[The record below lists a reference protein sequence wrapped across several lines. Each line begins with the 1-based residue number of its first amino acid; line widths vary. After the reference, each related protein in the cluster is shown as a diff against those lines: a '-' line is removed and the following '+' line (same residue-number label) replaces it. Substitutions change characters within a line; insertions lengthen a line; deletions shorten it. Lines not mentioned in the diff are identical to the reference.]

1 MKQPVILVL
10 VLLLIISSACN
21 APAQPASEPT
31 VTTDPGVGATVPHTT
46 DTPPVGAKVPPATRL
61 PATATTQPDQM
72 TEPDQPIGAVSPVN
86 VAFPS
91 SVKDSSSER
100 FAMYKSPRIQTTAQ
114 IQAPA
119 IAPDLSN
126 VALSVLLSPAQRER
140 IAQNGFVVSPGEA
153 REFYEIYERARYDYV
168 PIFVTSDSL
177 LHVYHLLFDKTL
189 RVAET
194 EFFIPMLTQL
204 DWEMLRASAEQH
216 EALAGTAWAPAARR
230 NAAYFA
236 VAVKLLNPDWPVPE
250 GLRDLVDPDLA
261 RIASHEGIGPS
272 AIFPAYEQGE
282 DWSQYVPRGHY
293 TQSAALERYFRA
305 MMWHGRMTFR
315 ATDVTET
322 RQAALLTLAFQQTRV
337 DDQPA
342 EVVWSGI
349 YEPTVFFVGRSDDLT
364 PQEYGIALEQAYGSV
379 SSVQDLLNAER
390 FERFQAAIKE
400 LRPPEILGMVVSQK
414 TPDVEAATQGLR
426 FMGQR
431 FVPDAFVFRQLIAR
445 NVPER
450 TLPKSLDFFAAL
462 GSERALQHL
471 EASGDTQMTNYQRNM
486 NTLRTT
492 FASYEEEVWTQNLY
506 WAWIHSL
513 RLLLEPV
520 DAGYPEFMRSAAW
533 QDKQLQT
540 ALGSW
545 TELKRDTILYAKQV
559 YAEGSG
565 GGPPPPVPP
574 KGYVEPVPQL
584 YARIAALSQMTIDG
598 LDSRGLLNEQ
608 DRFALER
615 MVDIAQRLQTMAE
628 KQLRNEALSEEEYE
642 FIRGYGRQL
651 ESLTF
656 DAADDEG
663 GTVDEAA
670 IVADIATDPAGAVLQ
685 VGTGRIFEIYVVAPV
700 EGQLV
705 LTKGGVYAHYEF
717 VQPLG
722 ERLTDAAWRER
733 LSAGNVP
740 PLAEWTSSFIV
751 EQRVEQPLA
760 ETITEFNNKLANALW
775 FTDIGYVE
783 RFLAG
788 QELADTR
795 AYIDQLKAEKQFVSA
810 RRLSLAFLA
819 FDFQDEQSATVTTRE
834 RWTDERYRG
843 SPYDVDEPVLIG
855 TRPPYE
861 TTVTYTMRRMGD
873 AWKIIN
879 IELQP
884 EMPPWQ

>member
-1 MKQPVILVL
+1 MKQRLIVVF

-31 VTTDPGVGATVPHTT
+31 ITTELVVGARAPHTT
-46 DTPPVGAKVPPATRL
+46 DTPPADAKVPLATPP
-61 PATATTQPDQM
+61 PATATL
-72 TEPDQPIGAVSPVN
+72 EPDQPIGEVSPVN
-86 VAFPS
+86 IAFPS
-91 SVKDSSSER
+91 SIKDSGSDR
-100 FAMYKSPRIQTTAQ
+100 FAMYISPKVQTTAQ

-153 REFYEIYERARYDYV
+153 REFYEVYERARYDYV
-168 PIFVTSDSL
+168 PIFITSDSL

-204 DWEMLRASAEQH
+204 NWELLRTSAEQH
-216 EALAGTAWAPAARR
+216 EALAGTDWAPAARR

-236 VAVKLLNPDWPVPE
+236 VAVKLLNPGWPIPD
-250 GLRDLVDPDLA
+250 GLRDLAEPDLA
-261 RIASHEGIGPS
+261 RIAAHEGIGPS

-293 TQSAALERYFRA
+293 TQSAALERYFQA

-337 DDQPA
+337 GSQPA

-364 PQEYGIALEQAYGSV
+364 PQEYGIALEQAYGAI
-379 SSVQDLLNAER
+379 SSVQDLLHEER
-390 FERFQAAIKE
+390 FGCFQAAIKE
-400 LRPPEILGMVVSQK
+400 LRPPQILGMVMSLE
-414 TPDVEAATQGLR
+414 TPDVEEATQGLR

-450 TLPKSLDFFAAL
+450 LLPKSLDFFAAL

-471 EASGDTQMTNYQRNM
+471 ETSGDTQMTNYQRNM
-486 NTLRTT
+486 NELRTT
-492 FASYEEEVWTQNLY
+492 FANYDEEVWTQNLY

-513 RLLLEPV
+513 RPLLEPV

-565 GGPPPPVPP
+565 GGPAPPVPP

-598 LDSRGLLNEQ
+598 LGSRGLLNEQ
-608 DRFALER
+608 ERFALER
-615 MVDIAQRLQTMAE
+615 MVDFAQRLQTMAE

-656 DAADDEG
+656 DASDGEASNVE
-663 GTVDEAA
+663 EAA
-670 IVADIATDPAGAVLQ
+670 IVADIATDPSGAVLQ

-705 LTKGGVYAHYEF
+705 LTKGGVYSHYEF

-733 LSAGNVP
+733 LAAGNVP
-740 PLAEWTSSFIV
+740 PLAEWTNSFIV
-751 EQRVEQPLA
+751 TERVEQPLA
-760 ETITEFNNKLANALW
+760 ETITAFNNSLADALW
-775 FTDIGYVE
+775 FTEISYVE
-783 RFLAG
+783 HFLDG

-795 AYIDQLKAEKQFVSA
+795 AYIEQLKAQNQFVSA
-810 RRLSLAFLA
+810 QRLSLTFLS
-819 FDFQDEQSATVTTRE
+819 FDFQDERSATVTTRE
-834 RWTDERYRG
+834 RWTDELYRG
-843 SPYDVDEPVLIG
+843 RPYNVEAPVRIG

-861 TTVTYTMRRMGD
+861 MTVTYTMRRMGD

-884 EMPPWQ
+884 GFPDWQ